1 MAQLPTVIS
10 SLSDSNI
17 AIRRISEILRAEE
30 RPRGLPINPTIKNAV
45 EATGDFSY
53 ESAAPLDRHDKAKLP
68 AKSRLRA
75 EKDDEIN
82 TAQPFMLRDIDL
94 CIPRGSFV
102 CIFGRIGSGKTA
114 LLEGLLGEMRQ
125 TNGSVSFG
133 GSLGLV
139 PQTPWI
145 QSASLKDNIL
155 FGKDLDM
162 NRLQRVIHACA
173 LTRDIEELIDG
184 LDTEIGGQ
192 CIQATV
198 GPLSGKEAEVSCF
211 AQNAESIYLVVNV
224 VELLWLVPP
233 TLMQISCFST
243 IL

>member
-17 AIRRISEILRAEE
+17 AIRRISAILRAEE
-30 RPRGLPINPTIKNAV
+30 RPQGLPIYPTIKNAV
-45 EATGDFSY
+45 EVTGDFSY
-53 ESAAPLDRHDKAKLP
+53 ESAAPLDRHDKANSP
-68 AKSRLRA
+68 VKSGLRA
-75 EKDDEIN
+75 EKADEIN
-82 TAQPFMLRDIDL
+82 TAQPFMLRGIDL

-125 TNGSVSFG
+125 TNGSVCFG
-133 GSLGLV
+133 GSLSLV
-139 PQTPWI
+139 TQTPWI

-155 FGKDLDM
+155 FGKALDM

-192 CIQATV
+192 CIQATE
-198 GPLSGKEAEVSCF
+198 GPLSGEEAEVSCL

-224 VELLWLVPP
+224 VELPWLVPP